1 MDKTLWTA
9 SLFLVILG
17 FLLLIAGALCRV
29 YVNYKEPRRGR
40 VTARVV
46 DLLLQEPVSQDQIRI
61 YKNCYYPVFEFY
73 AEGKLYKI
81 THPEG
86 SYPSAYRLNQ
96 EIRLNY
102 DKDDPTDYVIVKNT
116 ALDILPEVFSAL
128 GVVCILA
135 GCVLFGL
142 FAARTNK

>member
-86 SYPSAYRLNQ
+86 CPATLLYTKYDGFVNEFSKKKKLNFILSAQMRETSAVN
-96 EIRLNY
+96 
-102 DKDDPTDYVIVKNT
+102 
-116 ALDILPEVFSAL
+116 FS
-128 GVVCILA
+128 
-135 GCVLFGL
+135 VLL
-142 FAARTNK
+142 IQYN